1 MSNQRISSK
10 ANSRARARRVSPRAA
25 RHPRQAHI
33 RDRTAAPCRGA
44 GGAAIRR
51 SWRAAPR
58 GCGFCRATCRPR
70 PCVPSHSMPRHSQV
84 NLGQAHIGVVHRFVV
99 ERRTVIVPEVFT
111 VAETRCGPILGIVHQ
126 ILAATAFPHLGHTV
140 AERAARAPSPTGR
153 GADPGSRKD
162 CPSPFRSNCAS
173 GSIRHKA
180 PVPRSRKGIYRHS

>member
-10 ANSRARARRVSPRAA
+10 ANSRARSSVSPRAA

-70 PCVPSHSMPRHSQV
+70 PCAPSRSVPRHRPGKPRPGAYRSSSSV
-84 NLGQAHIGVVHRFVV
+84 C
-99 ERRTVIVPEVFT
+99 RRTSHGYSPRGIYGCRNPLRPDPWHSSPNP
-111 VAETRCGPILGIVHQ
+111 RCHRLPTSGPHGRG
-126 ILAATAFPHLGHTV
+126 TG
-140 AERAARAPSPTGR
+140 RRAPSPTGR